1 MKQDIAVRSWRWFR
15 TVLWPI
21 ELRNARFERTLFIV
35 FVGFAVPMLMVAADN
50 ADSTAVGTR
59 TVEGLVRDIA
69 CPLQN
74 KKSTSTSYSKD
85 CITMCAKA
93 GSPLGIL
100 TSDGSV
106 YVPITESMP
115 DTGQDALKPFV
126 GEHVQATGKV
136 FERSG
141 GHAIEISEIHQLS
154 NDAAGK

>member
-1 MKQDIAVRSWRWFR
+1 MKQSIVVRNSRWFSSALFEMSQ
-15 TVLWPI
+15 T
-21 ELRNARFERTLFIV
+21 RFERTLFAALV
-35 FVGFAVPMLMVAADN
+35 CLAVPMLIVAADT
-50 ADSTAVGTR
+50 ADSTAMGTR

-85 CITMCAKA
+85 CITMCANV

-100 TSDGSV
+100 TNDGSV
-106 YVPITESMP
+106 YVPVTESMP

-126 GEHVQATGKV
+126 GVHVQATGKV
-136 FERSG
+136 FERNG
-141 GHAIEISEIHQLS
+141 TRAIEISGIHQLP

>member
-1 MKQDIAVRSWRWFR
+1 MSK
-15 TVLWPI
+15 T
-21 ELRNARFERTLFIV
+21 RFERTLFAALV
-35 FVGFAVPMLMVAADN
+35 CLAVPMLIVAAET
-50 ADSTAVGTR
+50 ADSTAMGTR

-85 CITMCAKA
+85 CITMCANV

-100 TSDGSV
+100 ANDGSV
-106 YVPITESMP
+106 YVPVTESMP

-136 FERSG
+136 FERNG
-141 GHAIEISEIHQLS
+141 TRAIEISEIHQLP